1 MTTDTAEIEERRREL
16 DALAEKPVSRMQEPP
31 APDLSS
37 AGPGVQSAEYTK
49 PQLDPQWMDAW
60 KMFVDDEGEYGI
72 PCKLPRGQWDTGNAN
87 ALMHR
92 RRPDGGRW
100 FRLSTPERTQ
110 SEAQF
115 GCFVGACRKRAHTPL
130 KVVEHVRAFHAA
142 DAITH
147 KATLERIEAAAAK
160 ANPRLQK
167 LLGAVEEAEEAANAP
182 PGMCGLC
189 GDDAPDDH
197 ENPAEWVVRHTRSA
211 HKPAAATGNALE
223 FFKTRQAT
231 EAGGGEANGADGE

>member
-72 PCKLPRGQWDTGNAN
+72 PCKLPRGQWDQGGAN
-87 ALMHR
+87 SLMYR

-147 KATLERIEAAAAK
+147 KSTLERIEAAAAK

-167 LLGAVEEAEEAANAP
+167 LLGAVEEAEEAANMP
-182 PGMCGLC
+182 VGMCGVC

-197 ENPAEWVVRHTRSA
+197 NDPAQWLARHTRSA
-211 HKPAAATGNALE
+211 HHAKFDEPSLSEELAADATN
-223 FFKTRQAT
+223 
-231 EAGGGEANGADGE
+231 EAGD